1 RHFAT
6 QQKRLIQ
13 ETERENAK
21 LSDMLRSRPT
31 QRELVTSQLEV
42 ERLQRRAKAACKRLL
57 HSCQERRKLK
67 DVNREKH
74 RGPLESGADED
85 VKDSPR
91 IMEERLHK
99 RYGLARQQNLWESGI
114 IERVGRICFDIVA
127 SFCYVLE
134 VENVG
139 ELPSCVEK
147 ARQLSQVSTT
157 YQEFVER
164 IEKLLKRFDK

>member
-1 RHFAT
+1 
-6 QQKRLIQ
+6 QKRLIQ

-67 DVNREKH
+67 D
-74 RGPLESGADED
+74 
-85 VKDSPR
+85 
-91 IMEERLHK
+91 
-99 RYGLARQQNLWESGI
+99 QNLWESGI